1 MFMKFL
7 LYADF
12 YLNNRLQCMH
22 WTLQSLDRSFS
33 LQNLFQISYM
43 DINSFSIWLI
53 LVNIVEDQKEDL
65 KKS

>member
-33 LQNLFQISYM
+33 LQNLFQISNM

-53 LVNIVEDQKEDL
+53 LVNIVEDQKED
-65 KKS
+65 